1 MRSIRFTPIAWSEYT
16 SWQTEDHK
24 TLHKINALIRSIARD
39 GVHHGEGKPEH
50 LKGLN
55 AYSRRIDA
63 KNRLVY
69 TVDSTTLIILSCL
82 GHYVD

>member
-1 MRSIRFTPIAWSEYT
+1 LKSIRFTPLAWSDYCA
-16 SWQTEDHK
+16 WQSEDRK
-24 TLHKINALIRSIARD
+24 TLQKINALLLSIARD
-39 GVHHGEGKPEH
+39 GGHLGEGKPEH

-69 TVDSTTLIILSCL
+69 ALDPSSIIVLSCR
-82 GHYVD
+82 GHYDD